1 MKKLTN
7 MLLKKIYD
15 SGLKVD
21 LNLDIDTSKSNA
33 VQIDINIKPMYFN
46 DFAIFYGTKDD
57 SVNFSSIFEVEELD
71 FEKAKEIFNK
81 DKGIFDSIIREDESE
96 TIHLYCQIN
105 KNLFTEEKIDE
116 IIKYLYN
123 KHEITEYLKGARK

>member
-96 TIHLYCQIN
+96 TIHL
-105 KNLFTEEKIDE
+105 
-116 IIKYLYN
+116 
-123 KHEITEYLKGARK
+123 